1 MSYNILGND
10 AKKTNLDLS
19 ENLENLSR
27 VHITSGSRTYRL
39 PSPTRT
45 HMPINQNSFNDSNT
59 SVSNVNQDA
68 TPNTSDK
75 GFYVSFDEEDTPKR
89 PKPPFRKRNQPK
101 VNAIFFAFL
110 IIFLSFFYYVNLQD
124 RNLTQVL
131 NNSVSLKNI
140 DISPKNSNSFSTNK
154 SKEFPTPVKSASE
167 PAVMQSSNNQTNHT
181 KVSTP
186 TGVELII
193 ENSTPDPV

>member
-1 MSYNILGND
+1 MILGND

-59 SVSNVNQDA
+59 SVSNINQGT

-75 GFYVSFDEEDTPKR
+75 GFYVSFEEEDTPKR

-101 VNAIFFAFL
+101 VSESIFFDFSTSDFL
-110 IIFLSFFYYVNLQD
+110 ICVSVNLQD

-140 DISPKNSNSFSTNK
+140 DISPKNSNSFTTNK
-154 SKEFPTPVKSASE
+154 SKEFSTPVKSASE
-167 PAVMQSSNNQTNHT
+167 PAVMQSSNNKTNHT
-181 KVSTP
+181 KMSTP
-186 TGVELII
+186 AGSTLII
-193 ENSTPDPV
+193 ENSIPDPV

>member
-1 MSYNILGND
+1 MISGND

-59 SVSNVNQDA
+59 SVSNNSQSA

-75 GFYVSFDEEDTPKR
+75 GFYVSFEEEDAPKR

-101 VNAIFFAFL
+101 VSERNFYIL
-110 IIFLSFFYYVNLQD
+110 INY
-124 RNLTQVL
+124 
-131 NNSVSLKNI
+131 
-140 DISPKNSNSFSTNK
+140 
-154 SKEFPTPVKSASE
+154 
-167 PAVMQSSNNQTNHT
+167 
-181 KVSTP
+181 
-186 TGVELII
+186 
-193 ENSTPDPV
+193 